1 MSKLEKKCPVCYQK
15 LPKPADV
22 LGPMD
27 TELSYFMWMPGF
39 EWRPEPEPETESEY
53 GEESSRR
60 TGRDES
66 GRHVADED
74 MEEALEEM
82 VEADEMKD
90 RFNDKASGGKVTS
103 DDAMVLARQLGLAPS
118 YEDKKNFEQQSGDHM
133 DYGTFQKFAAASTH
147 PEDNIEDLVEAFAY
161 FDPSKNGYLTRKQ
174 MANILMTYGEPLTQ
188 QEMDAL
194 AAQFF
199 PPGDQVDYRAFCE
212 AMLARKE

>member
-1 MSKLEKKCPVCYQK
+1 
-15 LPKPADV
+15 
-22 LGPMD
+22 MD

-39 EWRPEPEPETESEY
+39 EWRPEPEPEAESDY
-53 GEESSRR
+53 GEASSHR
-60 TGRDES
+60 TGRQES

-90 RFNDKASGGKVTS
+90 RFNDKATGGKVTS

-118 YEDKKNFEQQSGDHM
+118 YEDKKNFEQQSGDNM

-161 FDPSKNGYLTRKQ
+161 FDPSVRGRVIRRKLLSPTPQDFVPAERCFRGHWGSTLWCGGELSHSGIPPQQGQ
-174 MANILMTYGEPLTQ
+174 MLSTSVFL
-188 QEMDAL
+188 
-194 AAQFF
+194 
-199 PPGDQVDYRAFCE
+199 RS
-212 AMLARKE
+212 R